1 MADVGTARSTEH
13 HEKSETVD
21 AARVDEGRWEGEGGG
36 TLPKHIPGLP
46 NSPSPNAPL
55 SSMREEHSNPNRDAD
70 PKDTVAGDTSIS
82 SKTDT
87 LHPPTS
93 TDHKPVVYSKDVHP
107 SVVEP
112 SAQSSSA
119 ESHYSTLPASNSN
132 VGSSTP
138 GRKKS
143 LSEKLEG
150 SWLEFKAKA
159 SALFEKKKDTTDK
172 TDKTETDN
180 KEETTPQPKEAEQ
193 KETDKPEETP
203 TTAAE
208 TK

>member
-55 SSMREEHSNPNRDAD
+55 SSMREEHANPNRDAD
-70 PKDTVAGDTSIS
+70 PKDTVAGDPTTS

-87 LHPPTS
+87 LHPPAS
-93 TDHKPVVYSKDVHP
+93 TEHKPVVYSKDVHP

-132 VGSSTP
+132 VG
-138 GRKKS
+138 RKKS

-159 SALFEKKKDTTDK
+159 SALFDKKKDT

-180 KEETTPQPKEAEQ
+180 KEETTAKEAEQ
-193 KETDKPEETP
+193 KEADKPEETP